1 MRHDGLAD
9 VAAGLAQH
17 ANDLSRRL
25 VVAARVDDDRTSGLL
40 LRVRT
45 RLQHLPL
52 VVCSQNYI
60 ACYMYFVVIVSIL
73 ELSRNSSRVL

>member
-1 MRHDGLAD
+1 MKTLLANFVLNLSARALTVEVRHDGLAN
-9 VAAGLAQH
+9 VAASLAQH
-17 ANDLSRRL
+17 SNDLSRRL

-52 VVCSQNYI
+52 VVCSQK
-60 ACYMYFVVIVSIL
+60 
-73 ELSRNSSRVL
+73 

>member
-9 VAAGLAQH
+9 VAASLAQH
-17 ANDLSRRL
+17 SNDLSRRV
-25 VVAARVDDDRTSGLL
+25 VVATRVDDDRTSRLL

-52 VVCSQNYI
+52 VVCSQ
-60 ACYMYFVVIVSIL
+60 
-73 ELSRNSSRVL
+73 